1 MDWSVV
7 GTGFG
12 VGIFAA
18 IVPILLFL
26 PASYI
31 MNLYI
36 YHHWGLRLLM
46 GIIVGFIPVF
56 SLIAVTIMRIIS
68 WKPANF
74 FALIPL
80 YSVTEDAEPPGGYFT
95 FLFRILH
102 SLMYPFVF
110 HENPAAYKEAVEHLL
125 VAEDSPS
132 TQFGDVRVFKNA
144 VPEFFFKGARQA
156 GTIEDTGE
164 WTAYMTTLEKSGVGQ
179 YLFGSRVKQEPL

>member
-12 VGIFAA
+12 IGIFTAV
-18 IVPILLFL
+18 VPIILFL

-31 MNLYI
+31 MNRFI

-46 GIIVGFIPVF
+46 GIIVGLLPVL
-56 SLIAVTIMRIIS
+56 SLIVVAIMRILS
-68 WKPANF
+68 WGPANF

-80 YSVTEDAEPPGGYFT
+80 YAVTEDAGLPGGYFT
-95 FLFRILH
+95 FLYRILN
-102 SLMYPFVF
+102 SLLYPYVF

-132 TQFGDVRVFKNA
+132 TQIGDVRVYKHA
-144 VPEFFFKGARQA
+144 VPEFFFKESRQA
-156 GTIEDTGE
+156 GAIEDTAE

-179 YLFGSRVKQEPL
+179 YLFGSRVKQDPS